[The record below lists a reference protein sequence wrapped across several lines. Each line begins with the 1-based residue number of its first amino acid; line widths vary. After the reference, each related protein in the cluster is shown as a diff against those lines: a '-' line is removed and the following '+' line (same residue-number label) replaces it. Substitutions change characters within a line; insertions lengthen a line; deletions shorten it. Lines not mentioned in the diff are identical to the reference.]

1 MAEEIQTQEKEDQ
14 SKDNSLENSEL
25 KDYEFNYKWG
35 EMLKMVRVRFPG
47 NSKSFPFLLREFPFT
62 YGQSVM
68 ALSDRGIQVGY
79 INSFP
84 YEVPYTEKLQPLK
97 TILKKATEADIQEQL
112 SLFKKE
118 KETEEVSKSL
128 INKLKLDM
136 TITHV
141 EMMQSGK
148 KAVIY
153 FNAPSRIDFRD
164 LVKDLVK
171 ELKLRI
177 ELRQISL
184 RERTAAIGGVG
195 VCGLQTCCSSF
206 LTSFGHV
213 GIKHAKNQNLSISP
227 NRINGI
233 CGQIKCCLKYEDE
246 VYTQKKKILPKE
258 GKAIKLTN
266 GDIGKVLKVHVIK
279 EQFDVLTD
287 QGIIKRFGAK
297 LYNKEDGLPPKGHQ
311 LPKEYGLITNETDK
325 PILEY
330 IEDLISEP
338 AQAKASPVT
347 TESQKVNTASINLE
361 SNTKQKET
369 DEKRPNNSKNRQNHR
384 QRNKK

>member
-1 MAEEIQTQEKEDQ
+1 
-14 SKDNSLENSEL
+14 
-25 KDYEFNYKWG
+25 
-35 EMLKMVRVRFPG
+35 
-47 NSKSFPFLLREFPFT
+47 
-62 YGQSVM
+62 
-68 ALSDRGIQVGY
+68 
-79 INSFP
+79 
-84 YEVPYTEKLQPLK
+84 
-97 TILKKATEADIQEQL
+97 
-112 SLFKKE
+112 
-118 KETEEVSKSL
+118 
-128 INKLKLDM
+128 M

-213 GIKHAKNQNLSISP
+213 GIKHAKNQSLSISP

>member
-1 MAEEIQTQEKEDQ
+1 MTENTIQEKNKSEAEEEKPTRPNVDHEH
-14 SKDNSLENSEL
+14 K
-25 KDYEFNYKWG
+25 FKWG
-35 EMLKMVRVRFPG
+35 EMIKMVRVRFPG
-47 NSKSFPFLLREFPFT
+47 NSKSFPFLLNDFPFN
-62 YGQSVM
+62 YGESVM
-68 ALSDRGIQVGY
+68 ALSDRGLQVGY

-84 YEVPYTEKLQPLK
+84 YEIPYTDKLQPLK
-97 TILKKATEADIQEQL
+97 TILKKATTEDIDEQYR
-112 SLFKKE
+112 LFKKE
-118 KETEEVSKSL
+118 KETEEVTKRL
-128 INKLKLDM
+128 IDKFGLDM

-164 LVKDLVK
+164 LVKELVSD
-171 ELKLRI
+171 LKLRI

-213 GIKHAKNQNLSISP
+213 GIKNAKNQNLSISP

-246 VYTQKKKILPKE
+246 VYAEKKKLLPKE
-258 GKAIKLTN
+258 GKAIRLIN

-287 QGIIKRFGAK
+287 DGVIKRFGAK
-297 LYNKEDGLPPKGHQ
+297 LYDKENGLPPKGYQ

-330 IEDLISEP
+330 SISTLDKPEEKKEP
-338 AQAKASPVT
+338 TSKPVT
-347 TESQKVNTASINLE
+347 IKPNKNVHN
-361 SNTKQKET
+361 KEEAQRT
-369 DEKRPNNSKNRQNHR
+369 SRRHEKTPNQRHR
-384 QRNKK
+384 KKK

>member
-1 MAEEIQTQEKEDQ
+1 MTENKIQEI
-14 SKDNSLENSEL
+14 NNSEVEVE
-25 KDYEFNYKWG
+25 KPTRPNVDHEHKFKWG
-35 EMLKMVRVRFPG
+35 EMIKMVRVRFPG
-47 NSKSFPFLLREFPFT
+47 NSKSFPFLLSDFPFN
-62 YGQSVM
+62 YGESVM
-68 ALSDRGIQVGY
+68 ALSDRGLQVGY

-84 YEVPYTEKLQPLK
+84 YEIPYTDKLQPLK
-97 TILKKATEADIQEQL
+97 TILKKATAEDIDEQYR
-112 SLFKKE
+112 LFKKE
-118 KETEEVSKSL
+118 KETEEVSKKL
-128 INKLKLDM
+128 IDKFGLDM

-164 LVKDLVK
+164 LVKELVK
-171 ELKLRI
+171 DLKLRI

-213 GIKHAKNQNLSISP
+213 GIKNAKNQNLSISP

-246 VYTQKKKILPKE
+246 VYAEKKKLLPKE
-258 GKAIKLTN
+258 GKAIRLIN

-287 QGIIKRFGAK
+287 DGVIKRFGAK
-297 LYNKEDGLPPKGHQ
+297 LYDKENGLPPKGYH

-330 IEDLISEP
+330 SKSTSDIPEERKEPTPKSETIEP
-338 AQAKASPVT
+338 NKNVH
-347 TESQKVNTASINLE
+347 N
-361 SNTKQKET
+361 KEET
-369 DEKRPNNSKNRQNHR
+369 QRPSRRFEKTSSRRPR
-384 QRNKK
+384 KKK